1 MTQLDDRTL
10 ANLDVVLEDVCR
22 SQPHG
27 GDHKVRQQIA
37 ERLLDTAIQGNRS
50 LAGLTEVA
58 KAALAEA
65 TQKSA

>member
-22 SQPHG
+22 SLPHG
-27 GDHKVRQQIA
+27 GDHKVRKQIA
-37 ERLLDTAIQGNRS
+37 ERLLDAAIQGNRS
-50 LAGLTEVA
+50 LSGLTNVA
-58 KAALAEA
+58 KAALAET